1 MSATSKPYTDLDTV
15 KTLLDSSST
24 ADDDLIDSLIPQ
36 AQAAIDSILGYS
48 FQTDTG
54 TRLYDGNTRTRILID
69 KCLSMTKVEVL
80 SYTVVNNVRTIS
92 DATDITG
99 YCVLSRTG
107 LILERENA
115 GYFPLGRNNV
125 RVTGTFGKYSDVP
138 QDIQRAAARIV
149 VHYIKQRDA
158 SYQDQTGSA
167 QFGQLTFQQ
176 NLPTDVCQLLDR
188 YRQRIFVMGKRG
200 SIASEALR

>member
-1 MSATSKPYTDLDTV
+1 MTATSKPYTDLDTV
-15 KTLLDSSST
+15 KTLLDTST
-24 ADDDLIDSLIPQ
+24 AGDDDLIDSLIPQ

-48 FQTDTG
+48 FQTDT
-54 TRLYDGNTRTRILID
+54 TTLTFDGNSRTRIMID
-69 KCLSMTKVEVL
+69 KCLSLTKVELL
-80 SYTVVNNVRTIS
+80 SYSVVNNVRTIT
-92 DATDITG
+92 DTTDITG

-107 LILERENA
+107 LILERES
-115 GYFPLGRNNV
+115 GYFPLGRNNI
-125 RVTGTFGKYSDVP
+125 RVTGTFGKYNDVP

-188 YRQRIFVMGKRG
+188 YRQRVFVMGRRG
-200 SIASEALR
+200 SVGSEALQ